1 MPALPPGY
9 TITHTTPSVETY
21 ISLRT
26 STGLTPF
33 STEAAARGLPNS
45 LFTVQIMHEGQAV
58 GMGRIIGDGGCFF
71 QVTDICTQPAHRGRG
86 LAKAVMAELTTWLE
100 RNAPKGAWV
109 GLSADG
115 EAGGLYRQFGF
126 RATTEEFDSV
136 GMARVM

>member
-9 TITHTTPSVETY
+9 AITRTTPSVETY

-58 GMGRIIGDGGCFF
+58 GSKSFRSLAHSTRSLHAPFFQRLSLRPLRSALNDGGDF
-71 QVTDICTQPAHRGRG
+71 P
-86 LAKAVMAELTTWLE
+86 LKPSWWL
-100 RNAPKGAWV
+100 V
-109 GLSADG
+109 L
-115 EAGGLYRQFGF
+115 
-126 RATTEEFDSV
+126 
-136 GMARVM
+136 